1 LLKKLPAG
9 HKRSPASELLVGWAK
24 VITVG
29 AAYYVAARLGLRL
42 ALIEE
47 NVTPLWPP
55 SGIALVAFLVLGRG
69 VWPGIALA
77 ALLVNAPISTTVWAA
92 AATAAGN
99 TVAPLLAADLLRLA
113 GFRREIDRVRDATAI
128 VFLAALAAMLVS
140 ASVGAGALIL
150 SGAIAER
157 EFPAAWAVW
166 WTGDAMG
173 ILVVAPFIL
182 SLFLVRLRPRTS
194 WRRMVEAAGLFVL
207 LTALTL
213 VVTRTSLGLLFL
225 VLPLLGWAAWRFQLR
240 GSAPAALLVAG
251 IATWAATHAWGPFAE
266 GPLFHDMLVLQAF
279 NATVAFTSLFF
290 AALVTERMR
299 DRDAVERAAAELE
312 ERVRRRTAELF
323 AANERLTSEI
333 AERKDAEGRLRQQE
347 RQLVE
352 AQQVARIGSW
362 EWDVQEASVMWSA
375 EMYRIHG
382 YRPNEFPVTF
392 DRAVQ
397 QVVPED
403 LERIQKNTSAAL
415 QRGKNHSLPKI
426 EYRIIRADGSERTLL
441 GKARLQVGPTG
452 EPERLVGTVQDITE
466 DKQAER
472 EHRISETLQ
481 RSLLPDRLPDI
492 PGVMLAAR
500 YVPATSGIE
509 VGGDWYDVVQLPNGH
524 VGVAIGD
531 VAGHGLRAASTMGQ
545 LRMSLRAHAIEEGS
559 PAKVVGRVHHLV
571 KRLLLGEMATLLY
584 LVFDPDNGTVRFANA
599 GHPPPLL
606 IPERGEASFVT
617 EGLAPPLGAA
627 RSPNDFVEAGCTLAV
642 GSTLLLFTDGLVE
655 ERGVSIQQ
663 GLARLKEEATT
674 AGPDLETLC
683 DHLLATLPGSE
694 VSDDIAL
701 LALRPVP
708 FSTES
713 IHLRMPAEPH
723 VLAPLRHTLR
733 RWLREID
740 ASARDSY
747 EILVACGEA
756 CANAIQHPYG
766 AREGLLEVNLDV
778 IDGEVEITVRDAG
791 SWRLPST
798 TDGGRGLHL
807 IEALMEGVEV
817 ESDSGGTVVR
827 MRRRLE
833 KAAG

>member
-1 LLKKLPAG
+1 LLKELPAG
-9 HKRSPASELLVGWAK
+9 RERTTPELLVGGAK
-24 VITVG
+24 IVAVA

-55 SGIALVAFLVLGRG
+55 SGIALVAFLILGRG

-77 ALLVNAPISTTVWAA
+77 ALLVNAPISATVWAA
-92 AATAAGN
+92 VATAAGN
-99 TVAPLLAADLLRLA
+99 TVAPMLAADLLRRV
-113 GFRREIDRVRDATAI
+113 GFRREIDRVKDAIAI

-140 ASVGAGALIL
+140 ASIGAATLVL
-150 SGAIAER
+150 SGAIDAR
-157 EFPAAWAVW
+157 HFPVAWAVW

-182 SLFLVRLRPRTS
+182 SLLLVRLHPLTS
-194 WRRMVEAAGLFVL
+194 WRRVVEAAGLFVL
-207 LTALTL
+207 LAALTL
-213 VVTRTSLGLLFL
+213 LVMRTSLGLRFL
-225 VLPLLGWAAWRFQLR
+225 ALPFLGWAAWRFQLR

-251 IATWAATHAWGPFAE
+251 IATWAASHGWGPFDE
-266 GPLFHDMLVLQAF
+266 EPLLQEMLVLQAF

-299 DRDAVERAAAELE
+299 DRVALERAAADLE
-312 ERVRRRTAELF
+312 ERVRRRTSELF
-323 AANERLTSEI
+323 SSNERLTREI

-347 RQLVE
+347 RALLE
-352 AQQVARIGSW
+352 AQQMARIGSW
-362 EWDVQEASVMWSA
+362 EWDVGQSSVTWSD

-382 YRPNEFPVTF
+382 YPPKEFPVTF
-392 DRAVQ
+392 DRAVEL
-397 QVVPED
+397 VVPED
-403 LERIQKNTSAAL
+403 LERIRKNTEGAL

-426 EYRIIRADGSERTLL
+426 EYRIIRTDGSERTLL
-441 GKARLQVGPTG
+441 GKARLKVGPNG
-452 EPERLVGTVQDITE
+452 EPVRMVGTVQDVTE

-472 EHRISETLQ
+472 EHRIAETLQ

-492 PGVMLAAR
+492 PGIMLAAR
-500 YVPATSGIE
+500 YVPATTGME

-559 PAKVVGRVHHLV
+559 PVMVVRRVHQLV
-571 KRLLLGEMATLLY
+571 KRLLLGEMATVLY
-584 LVFDPDNGTVRFANA
+584 LVYDPDDGGVRFANA

-606 IPERGEASFVT
+606 IPERGKASFLT

-627 RSPNDFVEAGCTLAV
+627 RSQNDFVEATCTLAV

-655 ERGVSIQQ
+655 ERGVSIQK
-663 GLARLKEEATT
+663 GLSRLKEAATA

-683 DHLLATLPGSE
+683 DHLLATLPGRD

-708 FSTES
+708 FSTEAL
-713 IHLRMPAEPH
+713 HLRMPAEPH

-766 AREGLLEVNLDV
+766 AREGSLEVDLAL
-778 IDGEVEITVRDAG
+778 IDGDVQITVTDSGR
-791 SWRLPST
+791 WRPPSSA
-798 TDGGRGLHL
+798 DGGRGMHL
-807 IEALMEGVEV
+807 IEALMHGVEV
-817 ESDSGGTVVR
+817 DSGSGGTVVR

-833 KAAG
+833 KAAR

>member
-1 LLKKLPAG
+1 LLRELPAG
-9 HKRSPASELLVGWAK
+9 HERSPTSELLVGGAK
-24 VITVG
+24 IITVG

-42 ALIEE
+42 ALVEE

-77 ALLVNAPISTTVWAA
+77 ALLVNAPISTTAWAA

-99 TVAPLLAADLLRLA
+99 TIAPLLAAELLHA
-113 GFRREIDRVRDATAI
+113 VGFRREMDRVRDAIAI
-128 VFLAALAAMLVS
+128 VLLAALAAMVIS
-140 ASVGAGALIL
+140 ASIGAGTLVL

-157 EFPAAWAVW
+157 QFRSAWAVW

-182 SLFLVRLRPRTS
+182 SLLLVRLRPRTS
-194 WRRMVEAAGLFVL
+194 WRRIVEAVGLFIL
-207 LTALTL
+207 LAALTL
-213 VVTRTSLGLLFL
+213 LVTRTSLGLLFL

-251 IATWAATHAWGPFAE
+251 IATWAATHAWGPFA
-266 GPLFHDMLVLQAF
+266 GRPLLQEMLVLQAF

-299 DRDAVERAAAELE
+299 DREALERAAAELE
-312 ERVRRRTAELF
+312 GRVRRRTAELF
-323 AANERLTSEI
+323 AANERLTTEI

-362 EWDVQEASVMWSA
+362 EWDVREAIVLWSD

-382 YRPNEFPVTF
+382 YRPKEFPVTF
-392 DRAVQ
+392 DRAVE

-403 LERIQKNTSAAL
+403 LERIQKNTATAL

-426 EYRIIRADGSERTLL
+426 EYRIIRSDGSERTLL
-441 GKARLQVGPTG
+441 GKARLTVGSDG
-452 EPERLVGTVQDITE
+452 QPERMVGTVQDITE

-472 EHRISETLQ
+472 EHRIAETLQ

-500 YVPATSGIE
+500 YVPATTGIE

-559 PAKVVGRVHHLV
+559 PVKVLGRVHQLV

-584 LVFDPDNGTVRFANA
+584 LVFDPDDGGVRFANA

-606 IPERGEASFVT
+606 IPERGEASFIT
-617 EGLAPPLGAA
+617 DGLAPPLGAA
-627 RSPNDFVEAGCTLAV
+627 RSQNDFVEGNCTLEV

-663 GLARLKEEATT
+663 GLARLKREATE

-683 DHLLATLPGSE
+683 DHLLATLPGRD

-713 IHLRMPAEPH
+713 MHLRMPAEPH

-766 AREGLLEVNLDV
+766 AREGFLDVDLAV
-778 IDGEVEITVRDAG
+778 IDGEVEITVTDSG
-791 SWRLPST
+791 NWRPPSSA
-798 TDGGRGLHL
+798 DGGRGMHL
-807 IEALMEGVEV
+807 IEALMHGVEV
-817 ESDSGGTVVR
+817 ESGTGGTIVR

-833 KAAG
+833 RAAG

>member
-1 LLKKLPAG
+1 LLKGLPAG
-9 HKRSPASELLVGWAK
+9 HERSPATDLLVAGAK
-24 VITVG
+24 IVTVG
-29 AAYYVAARLGLRL
+29 AAYYVAARLGLQL

-69 VWPGIALA
+69 VWPGVALA
-77 ALLVNAPISTTVWAA
+77 ALLVNTPISTSAWAA
-92 AATAAGN
+92 ATTAAGN
-99 TVAPLLAADLLRLA
+99 TIAPLLAAELLHVV
-113 GFRREIDRVRDATAI
+113 GFRRELDRVRDAIAI
-128 VFLAALAAMLVS
+128 VLLAALAAMVIS
-140 ASVGAGALIL
+140 ASIGAGTLVL
-150 SGAIAER
+150 SGAISVR

-173 ILVVAPFIL
+173 ILVVAPFLL
-182 SLFLVRLRPRTS
+182 SLLLFRLRPRTS
-194 WRRMVEAAGLFVL
+194 WRRIVEAVGLFVL
-207 LTALTL
+207 LAALTL
-213 VVTRTSLGLLFL
+213 LVMRASLGLRFL
-225 VLPLLGWAAWRFQLR
+225 VLPFLGWAAWRFQLR

-251 IATWAATHAWGPFAE
+251 IATWAATHKWGTFAE
-266 GPLFHDMLVLQAF
+266 RPLFQEMLVLQAF
-279 NATVAFTSLFF
+279 NATVAFTSLFL

-299 DRDAVERAAAELE
+299 HRDALERAAAELE
-312 ERVRRRTAELF
+312 GRVRRRTAELF

-362 EWDVQEASVMWSA
+362 EWDMRAATVLWSD

-382 YRPNEFPVTF
+382 YRPKEFPVTF
-392 DRAVQ
+392 ERAVE

-403 LERIQKNTSAAL
+403 LERIQKNTAAAL

-426 EYRIIRADGSERTLL
+426 EYRIVRSDGSERTLL
-441 GKARLQVGPTG
+441 GKARLTVGSDG
-452 EPERLVGTVQDITE
+452 NPERMVGTVQDITE

-472 EHRISETLQ
+472 EHRIAETLQ
-481 RSLLPDRLPDI
+481 RILLPDRLPDI

-500 YVPATSGIE
+500 YVPATTGLE

-559 PAKVVGRVHHLV
+559 PVKVLGRIHQLV

-584 LVFDPDNGTVRFANA
+584 LVFDPDDGVVRFANA

-606 IPERGEASFVT
+606 IPERGDASFIT
-617 EGLAPPLGAA
+617 DGLAPPLGAA
-627 RSPNDFVEAGCTLAV
+627 RSQNDFVEATCRLEV

-663 GLARLKEEATT
+663 GLSRLKREATE
-674 AGPDLETLC
+674 AGPGLEALC
-683 DHLLATLPGSE
+683 DHLLATLPGRD

-723 VLAPLRHTLR
+723 VLAPFRHTLR

-740 ASARDSY
+740 ASDRDSY

-766 AREGLLEVNLDV
+766 AREGFLEVDLAV
-778 IDGEVEITVRDAG
+778 VDGEVEITVKDSG
-791 SWRLPST
+791 SWRPPSGA
-798 TDGGRGLHL
+798 DGGRGMHL
-807 IEALMEGVEV
+807 IEALMHGVEV
-817 ESDSGGTVVR
+817 ESGTGGTIVR

-833 KAAG
+833 RTAG